1 MRQPRP
7 GEFARASRLLGAVG
21 ERACP
26 SPQQVA
32 ELLRAIARIVRS
44 EFTTLSVCDLAA
56 GRRFLSAQPAEPPGR
71 VDSGAFDQLIDSH
84 PLVRRHLRHRHARA
98 IRLSDCMADTDFR
111 RSELFGAYYAPL
123 GLDRVLLLP
132 LAWEPG
138 RLSGIVL
145 NRAGRDFS
153 DAELGLLEAV
163 RPQVAALY
171 RQALANACSECA
183 AGLLHGIAGDG
194 RIAAITLDRGFGI
207 VDASGPALAWLAEI
221 ARRHSSPRPGPA
233 LPARALPA
241 RALPAP
247 VLPAPVLQWLRAQ
260 VSEAAACS
268 EERRTASL
276 VDESSGAR
284 LVLHCVPR
292 SCPSGC
298 TVLIERDDSAARAI
312 APPPRL
318 TPRQTEILGW
328 VAAGKTDECIAQ
340 LLGVSPRTV
349 GKHLQNMY
357 RRLGVEN
364 RTGAV
369 MRALGR

>member
-1 MRQPRP
+1 
-7 GEFARASRLLGAVG
+7 
-21 ERACP
+21 
-26 SPQQVA
+26 VA

-44 EFTTLSVCDLAA
+44 DLTTLSVCDLAA
-56 GRRFLSAQPAEPPGR
+56 GRRFLSAQPSGLPGR
-71 VDSGAFDQLIDSH
+71 VDPGAFDRFLGGH
-84 PLVRRHLRHRHARA
+84 PLVRHHLRHPHARA
-98 IRLSDCMADTDFR
+98 IRLSDCIADTDFR

-153 DAELGLLEAV
+153 DAELGLLEAM
-163 RPQVAALY
+163 RPQIAALY

-183 AGLLHGIAGDG
+183 TGLLHGIAGDG
-194 RIAAITLDRGFGI
+194 RIAAITLDRDFGI

-221 ARRHSSPRPGPA
+221 ARRHSSLRPG
-233 LPARALPA
+233 
-241 RALPAP
+241 P

-260 VSEAAACS
+260 LSEAAACG
-268 EERRTASL
+268 EGRRSASL

-284 LVLHCVPR
+284 LVLHCLPR
-292 SCPSGC
+292 TCPSGC
-298 TVLIERDDSAARAI
+298 TVLIERDGSASRAI
-312 APPPRL
+312 APPRL

-328 VAAGKTDECIAQ
+328 IAAGKTDECIAQ

>member
-7 GEFARASRLLGAVG
+7 GELARASRLLGTVG
-21 ERACP
+21 EGVRP
-26 SPQQVA
+26 SSQQVSG
-32 ELLRAIARIVRS
+32 LLRAVARIVRS

-56 GRRFLSAQPAEPPGR
+56 GRRFLSAQPSGPPGR
-71 VDSGAFDQLIDSH
+71 FDPEAFDRLLGSH
-84 PLVRRHLRHRHARA
+84 PLVRHHLRHPHSRA
-98 IRLSDCMADTDFR
+98 IRLSDCIADTDFR
-111 RSELFGAYYAPL
+111 RSELFGVYYAPL

-153 DAELGLLEAV
+153 DDELGLLEAL
-163 RPQVAALY
+163 RPQVVALY
-171 RQALANACSECA
+171 RQAVANACSECA
-183 AGLLHGIAGDG
+183 TSLLHGIAGDG
-194 RIAAITLDRGFGI
+194 RIAAITLDRDFGI

-221 ARRHSSPRPGPA
+221 ARRHSSPRLG
-233 LPARALPA
+233 
-241 RALPAP
+241 P

-260 VSEAAACS
+260 VSEAAACG
-268 EERRTASL
+268 EERRSASL
-276 VDESSGAR
+276 VDESGGAR
-284 LVLHCVPR
+284 LVLHCLPR

-298 TVLIERDDSAARAI
+298 TVLIERDGSGSRAI

-328 VAAGKTDECIAQ
+328 IAAGKTDECIAQ
-340 LLGVSPRTV
+340 LLGVSRRTV

>member
-1 MRQPRP
+1 MRQSRP
-7 GEFARASRLLGAVG
+7 GELARASRLLGTVG
-21 ERACP
+21 ERARP
-26 SPQQVA
+26 SSQQVA
-32 ELLRAIARIVRS
+32 ELLRTLARIVRS

-56 GRRFLSAQPAEPPGR
+56 GRRFLSAQPPEPPGGF
-71 VDSGAFDQLIDSH
+71 DSAAFDRLLGSH
-84 PLVRRHLRHRHARA
+84 PLVRHHLRHPHARA
-98 IRLSDCMADTDFR
+98 IRLSDCVPDADFR
-111 RSELFGAYYAPL
+111 RSELFGAYYEPL

-171 RQALANACSECA
+171 RQALANACSDCA

-194 RIAAITLDRGFGI
+194 RIAAITLDRDFGI

-221 ARRHSSPRPGPA
+221 ARRHPSQRPGP
-233 LPARALPA
+233 
-241 RALPAP
+241 
-247 VLPAPVLQWLRAQ
+247 VLPGPVLQWLRAQ
-260 VSEAAACS
+260 VSEAAACP
-268 EERRTASL
+268 EDRRSASL

-284 LVLHCVPR
+284 LVLHCLPR

-298 TVLIERDDSAARAI
+298 TVLIERERSASGAI
-312 APPPRL
+312 ASPQRL

-328 VAAGKTDECIAQ
+328 LAAGKTDECIAQ